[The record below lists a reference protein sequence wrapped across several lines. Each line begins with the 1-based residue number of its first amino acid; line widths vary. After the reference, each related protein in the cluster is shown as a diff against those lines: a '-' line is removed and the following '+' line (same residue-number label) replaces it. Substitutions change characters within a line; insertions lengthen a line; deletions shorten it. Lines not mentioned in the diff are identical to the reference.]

1 MTWRQRLLRL
11 ATFSPGVLRKSVCVR
26 PRLPARRF
34 QGCKEQIW
42 QLPPPRP
49 QVLGMFATSHP
60 GCVFPHRGI
69 TAGEGDGQNVPLPTP
84 FSNTDVVGGGGREGM
99 AGEAIGRV
107 TAWEIGGQ
115 PLKV

>member
-42 QLPPPRP
+42 QLPPPAP
-49 QVLGMFATSHP
+49 KFLECLQHHTLAVFFPTGGLPLGREMVRTFL
-60 GCVFPHRGI
+60 CPHGS
-69 TAGEGDGQNVPLPTP
+69 PTLMWW
-84 FSNTDVVGGGGREGM
+84 GGGREGM